1 MECFFAD
8 VSCFQG
14 LLFCPEAASL
24 MLRNFCIYHIDAPG
38 HELGADVISS
48 DEPLLC
54 VDDLADQVAEVLD
67 FFGLREVMRMG
78 VTAGAYILTLFA
90 MKYKERVLGLILVS
104 PICKG
109 PSWTEWIYNKVLMNL
124 LYFYGMCGL
133 LKECLLQRYFSKEL
147 RCSIEGSE
155 SEVILTCRRLLDERQ
170 SLNVMRF
177 LQAVNAR
184 RDLSEGLKNLQ
195 CKTLIFAGES
205 SPFHAESI
213 HMSTKMDSKICALV
227 EHVVVSF
234 LSTTAPNLLDD
245 TESKGRKRMH
255 VERFSDKKKIAF
267 TRDSLS
273 QVLYYD
279 EFVKEL
285 VPGHRKMA
293 IILAASSAVL
303 ALLLV
308 TATMG
313 FFIRKNVMRKRRERK
328 QFGTLLDT
336 VNKSKL
342 NVPYEILE
350 KATNYFNDDNK
361 LGQGGSG
368 SVYKGV
374 MPDGNTVAVK
384 RLSFNSTQW
393 VDHFFNEVNLISGVH
408 HKNDERRKNTYTSE
422 SLRQRFNRD
431 SGMHS

>member
-1 MECFFAD
+1 MLI
-8 VSCFQG
+8 SS
-14 LLFCPEAASL
+14 LLNV
-24 MLRNFCIYHIDAPG
+24 LRNLSVLAPKNG
-38 HELGADVISS
+38 GFSVGFVERKNVTVYG
-48 DEPLLC
+48 
-54 VDDLADQVAEVLD
+54 LAQCWK
-67 FFGLREVMRMG
+67 F
-78 VTAGAYILTLFA
+78 VTG
-90 MKYKERVLGLILVS
+90 G
-104 PICKG
+104 
-109 PSWTEWIYNKVLMNL
+109 N
-124 LYFYGMCGL
+124 
-133 LKECLLQRYFSKEL
+133 
-147 RCSIEGSE
+147 
-155 SEVILTCRRLLDERQ
+155 CRRCLEDAVTRIGSSCRKKEDGRA
-170 SLNVMRF
+170 LNSGCYLRHSPHKFYNNSSSNDV
-177 LQAVNAR
+177 A
-184 RDLSEGLKNLQ
+184 
-195 CKTLIFAGES
+195 AG
-205 SPFHAESI
+205 
-213 HMSTKMDSKICALV
+213 
-227 EHVVVSF
+227 
-234 LSTTAPNLLDD
+234 N
-245 TESKGRKRMH
+245 R
-255 VERFSDKKKIAF
+255 
-267 TRDSLS
+267 
-273 QVLYYD
+273 
-279 EFVKEL
+279 
-285 VPGHRKMA
+285 GHRKMA

-431 SGMHS
+431 SGESDAAILISEATAAAGMGLVELRRIEASREVAGTLAKSPNVTYLPGGNNMMMALNPAG

>member
-1 MECFFAD
+1 MAGRGYGRGRGHGG
-8 VSCFQG
+8 FQNYARPEPFV
-14 LLFCPEAASL
+14 LFPEDINLPDAKLGENVAS
-24 MLRNFCIYHIDAPG
+24 
-38 HELGADVISS
+38 
-48 DEPLLC
+48 
-54 VDDLADQVAEVLD
+54 
-67 FFGLREVMRMG
+67 
-78 VTAGAYILTLFA
+78 
-90 MKYKERVLGLILVS
+90 MKHLI
-104 PICKG
+104 K
-109 PSWTEWIYNKVLMNL
+109 W
-124 LYFYGMCGL
+124 
-133 LKECLLQRYFSKEL
+133 
-147 RCSIEGSE
+147 
-155 SEVILTCRRLLDERQ
+155 
-170 SLNVMRF
+170 
-177 LQAVNAR
+177 
-184 RDLSEGLKNLQ
+184 DLS
-195 CKTLIFAGES
+195 F
-205 SPFHAESI
+205 
-213 HMSTKMDSKICALV
+213 DSYFKA
-227 EHVVVSF
+227 
-234 LSTTAPNLLDD
+234 APYLLDD

-285 VPGHRKMA
+285 VPGKSKQMLSRKKFRWNPEAGHRKMA

-431 SGMHS
+431 SEGMLQA

>member
-1 MECFFAD
+1 MAGRGYGEGRGRGG
-8 VSCFQG
+8 FQNYARPEPFV
-14 LLFCPEAASL
+14 LFPEDINLPDAKLGENVAS
-24 MLRNFCIYHIDAPG
+24 
-38 HELGADVISS
+38 
-48 DEPLLC
+48 
-54 VDDLADQVAEVLD
+54 
-67 FFGLREVMRMG
+67 
-78 VTAGAYILTLFA
+78 
-90 MKYKERVLGLILVS
+90 MKHLI
-104 PICKG
+104 K
-109 PSWTEWIYNKVLMNL
+109 W
-124 LYFYGMCGL
+124 
-133 LKECLLQRYFSKEL
+133 
-147 RCSIEGSE
+147 
-155 SEVILTCRRLLDERQ
+155 
-170 SLNVMRF
+170 
-177 LQAVNAR
+177 
-184 RDLSEGLKNLQ
+184 DLS
-195 CKTLIFAGES
+195 F
-205 SPFHAESI
+205 
-213 HMSTKMDSKICALV
+213 DSYFKA
-227 EHVVVSF
+227 
-234 LSTTAPNLLDD
+234 APYLLDD